1 MELAGGFHTLDG
13 EKSSDLEASDSE
25 ASDYGDGAEPLRLP
39 SVLGVGWNPFSESF
53 VTR

>member
-25 ASDYGDGAEPLRLP
+25 ASDYGDGASSFAFRLR
-39 SVLGVGWNPFSESF
+39 SWMESLL
-53 VTR
+53 